1 MFSQFTAV
9 PIGSRIQKVAAS
21 TWLVSL
27 KSQRRGLDV
36 VNGTG
41 TVDPVDV
48 GVVGQIVEVLP
59 GEGDVDDA
67 GQGSKVMMKGEASRQ
82 DGVPAIIVPVLD
94 IHDGHVDGALRAGR
108 HARRGAVLSSH
119 ALLLFYGQFL
129 VLSILSLRRRLLLL
143 LLLHRCSNLG
153 AGRVINEG

>member
-1 MFSQFTAV
+1 MFSQFTTA
-9 PIGSRIQKVAAS
+9 PIGTRVQKFAAS

-27 KSQRRGLDV
+27 KSQCRRLDV

-67 GQGSKVMMKGEASRQ
+67 SQAPKIVMEGEASGQ
-82 DGVPAIIVPVLD
+82 DGVPAIVVPVLD

-108 HARRGAVLSSH
+108 HAGRGAVLSSH
-119 ALLLFYGQFL
+119 ALLLFCG
-129 VLSILSLRRRLLLL
+129 
-143 LLLHRCSNLG
+143 
-153 AGRVINEG
+153 

>member
-1 MFSQFTAV
+1 MWKVRRIGGMFSQFTTA
-9 PIGSRIQKVAAS
+9 PIGTRVQKFAAS

-27 KSQRRGLDV
+27 KSQCPRLDV

-67 GQGSKVMMKGEASRQ
+67 SQAPKIVMEGEASGQ
-82 DGVPAIIVPVLD
+82 DGVPAIVVPVLD
-94 IHDGHVDGALRAGR
+94 IHDGHVDGAPRAGR

-119 ALLLFYGQFL
+119 ALLLFCG
-129 VLSILSLRRRLLLL
+129 
-143 LLLHRCSNLG
+143 
-153 AGRVINEG
+153 